1 MNLFLVVSKLF
12 WLVAEPSSFLLTLWL
27 AGTVLLW
34 TTWKRLARWLV
45 TISAVIT
52 LAVAVL
58 PIGQLALKP
67 IEDRFPPAITLPPR
81 VDGIIV
87 LGGVVDES
95 VIGRRGVPRSLA
107 AAGSPRLDAFLEL
120 ARRYPMAKH
129 VFTGGSI
136 ELINGRDTEADVVRR
151 IFARIGLDTTQMI
164 FEDKSRNT
172 WENAKFS
179 YDLIKPEPDELW
191 ILITSARHMPRAIGC
206 FRQAGW
212 KNLLPFPVDFW
223 TSANGPSFS
232 PNYSLGANLD
242 VLGEAVREYIG
253 LAAYWYS
260 GRTSELFPGP

>member
-45 TISAVIT
+45 TISAVMT
-52 LAVAVL
+52 LAVATL

-136 ELINGRDTEADVVRR
+136 ELIDGRDTEADVVRR

-179 YDLIKPEPDELW
+179 YDLLKPEPDEVW

-212 KNLLPFPVDFW
+212 KDLLPFPVDFW
-223 TSANGPSFS
+223 TSANGLSFS

-253 LAAYWYS
+253 LAAYWYF

>member
-1 MNLFLVVSKLF
+1 MDPFLIASKLF
-12 WLVAEPSSFLLTLWL
+12 WLVAEPASFLFTLWL
-27 AGTVLLW
+27 VGTALLW
-34 TTWKRLARWLV
+34 TSWRRLARWLV
-45 TISAVIT
+45 TISAVAT

-58 PIGQLALKP
+58 PLGQMALKP

-136 ELINGRDTEADVVRR
+136 ELINDRDTEADVVRR
-151 IFARIGLDTTQMI
+151 IFARIGLDTTHI
-164 FEDKSRNT
+164 VFEDKSRNT

-179 YDLIKPEPDELW
+179 YEMIKPEPDELW
-191 ILITSARHMPRAIGC
+191 IIITSARHMPRAIGC
-206 FRQAGW
+206 FREAGW
-212 KNLLPFPVDFW
+212 KNLLAFPVDYW

-242 VLGEAVREYIG
+242 VLGEAIREYIG
-253 LAAYWYS
+253 LVAYWYF